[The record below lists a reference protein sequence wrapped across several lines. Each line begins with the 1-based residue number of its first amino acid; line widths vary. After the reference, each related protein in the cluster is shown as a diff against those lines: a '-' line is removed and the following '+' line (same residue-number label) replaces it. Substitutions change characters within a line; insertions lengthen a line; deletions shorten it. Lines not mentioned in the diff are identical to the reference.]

1 MTNLDRD
8 IRMAEKLGYG
18 VHYGLYKADHPHTKD
33 IEVDVRIAAP
43 RKCQNCGA
51 VFYHERGN
59 KIYCS
64 VRCQKNAGMRRH
76 NQRKKEE

>member
-1 MTNLDRD
+1 
-8 IRMAEKLGYG
+8 MAEKLGYG
-18 VHYGLYKADHPHTKD
+18 VHYGRYKADYPNTKD
-33 IEVDVRIAAP
+33 IVVDERIVTP
-43 RKCQNCGA
+43 RKCPNCGA